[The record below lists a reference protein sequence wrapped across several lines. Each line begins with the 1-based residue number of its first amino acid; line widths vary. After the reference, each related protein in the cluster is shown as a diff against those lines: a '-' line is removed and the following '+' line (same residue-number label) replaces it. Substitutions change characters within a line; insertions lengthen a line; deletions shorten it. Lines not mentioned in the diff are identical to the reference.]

1 MIITIKEETQK
12 LILSNEELN
21 NPNFVD
27 LELYDEEVKDEDNPR
42 GLISE
47 CTMPIGELK
56 HAIDAFWDI
65 KENSK

>member
-12 LILSNEELN
+12 LILSNEELD
-21 NPNFVD
+21 NPNFID

-42 GLISE
+42 GLVSE
-47 CTMPIGELK
+47 CTMPIEELMV
-56 HAIDAFWDI
+56 AVNCFWNI